1 MVKAG
6 KKLFAQLRLTC
17 PAAETGGCKVRI
29 TLKTA
34 KAVRLGKTKRILVLG
49 SKSVKLAPGA
59 ITTVKVPLGKRAA
72 SVAKG
77 GKLSVKAL
85 ITSTDA
91 AGNKASTARKLSLK
105 LPRTK
110 K

>member
-17 PAAETGGCKVRI
+17 PAAEIGGCNVRI

-59 ITTVKVPLGKRAA
+59 ITTVKSRSASARPALPRAA
-72 SVAKG
+72 SC
-77 GKLSVKAL
+77 
-85 ITSTDA
+85 
-91 AGNKASTARKLSLK
+91 
-105 LPRTK
+105 P
-110 K
+110 